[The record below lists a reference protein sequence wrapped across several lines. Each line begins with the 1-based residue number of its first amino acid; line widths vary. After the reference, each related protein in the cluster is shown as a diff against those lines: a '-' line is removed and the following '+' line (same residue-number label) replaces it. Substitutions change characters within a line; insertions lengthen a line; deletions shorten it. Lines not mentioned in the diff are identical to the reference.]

1 MQRLQQQRALQRRS
15 KLTTTKELERGA
27 PAGTTGRCAPS
38 PFKKTGAPRPLL
50 KQVRPV
56 PFYPREGAGAL
67 AVAVILNA
75 HARPV
80 ALL

>member
-1 MQRLQQQRALQRRS
+1 MQRSQQQRALQRRS

-27 PAGTTGRCAPS
+27 PAGTTGRGAPS
-38 PFKKTGAPRPLL
+38 PFTLVGV
-50 KQVRPV
+50 Q
-56 PFYPREGAGAL
+56 EL

-75 HARPV
+75 HVCPV

>member
-1 MQRLQQQRALQRRS
+1 MQRSQQQRALQRRS

-27 PAGTTGRCAPS
+27 PAGTTGRGAPS
-38 PFKKTGAPRPLL
+38 PFK

-56 PFYPREGAGAL
+56 PFFNLVRVQEL
-67 AVAVILNA
+67 AVAVIFNA
-75 HARPV
+75 HACPV

>member
-1 MQRLQQQRALQRRS
+1 MQRSQQQRALQRRS

-27 PAGTTGRCAPS
+27 PAGTTGRGALS
-38 PFKKTGAPRPLL
+38 PFKAGAPRPLL

-67 AVAVILNA
+67 AVAVIFNA

>member
-1 MQRLQQQRALQRRS
+1 MQKSQQQRALQRRS

-27 PAGTTGRCAPS
+27 PAGTTGRGALS
-38 PFKKTGAPRPLL
+38 PFK

>member
-1 MQRLQQQRALQRRS
+1 MQRSQQQRALQRRS

-27 PAGTTGRCAPS
+27 PAGTTGRGAPS
-38 PFKKTGAPRPLL
+38 PFTLVFTL
-50 KQVRPV
+50 VRV
-56 PFYPREGAGAL
+56 QEL

>member
-27 PAGTTGRCAPS
+27 PAGTTGRGAPS
-38 PFKKTGAPRPLL
+38 PFK

>member
-27 PAGTTGRCAPS
+27 PAGTTGRGRPAPF
-38 PFKKTGAPRPLL
+38 FKAGAPRPLFNL
-50 KQVRPV
+50 VRV
-56 PFYPREGAGAL
+56 QEL
-67 AVAVILNA
+67 AVAVIFNA
-75 HARPV
+75 HACPV